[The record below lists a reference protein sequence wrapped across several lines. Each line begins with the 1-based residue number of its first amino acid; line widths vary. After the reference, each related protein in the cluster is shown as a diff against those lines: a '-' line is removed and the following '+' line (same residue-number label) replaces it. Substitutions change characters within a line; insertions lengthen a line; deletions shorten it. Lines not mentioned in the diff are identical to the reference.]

1 MVSVYVVGVL
11 LILGVFWLMRSKGSD
26 ITEMPRPS
34 DPRPPPKRAQPPE
47 KTDQDPE

>member
-1 MVSVYVVGVL
+1 MVGIYIVGVL

-34 DPRPPPKRAQPPE
+34 NPDPKPRPPE
-47 KTDQDPE
+47 KTDPESE